1 MESWRFDAVGKPLWS
16 RAEGHTRLEDLGD
29 GRTRVHFQEKYWV
42 FNPWMR
48 RIGLEKYVHD
58 SISRD
63 NDSIFKALEG
73 GLAWHRKRR
82 EREAAAAAS
91 ASESAATS

>member
-1 MESWRFDAVGKPLWS
+1 
-16 RAEGHTRLEDLGD
+16 
-29 GRTRVHFQEKYWV
+29 VHFQEKYWC

-48 RIGLEKYVHD
+48 RVGLEKYVHD
-58 SISRD
+58 SLSRD

-82 EREAAAAAS
+82 EREAA
-91 ASESAATS
+91 EATPADATGS

>member
-1 MESWRFDAVGKPLWS
+1 MV
-16 RAEGHTRLEDLGD
+16 TRRGPHPAEDLGD
-29 GRTRVHFQEKYWV
+29 GRTRVHFQEKYWA

-48 RIGLEKYVHD
+48 RVGLEKYVHD
-58 SISRD
+58 SLSRD

-82 EREAAAAAS
+82 EREAA
-91 ASESAATS
+91 EATPRRDRS